1 MRRVDARLN
10 RMSLHCGDRLVRLL
24 PAACGTLL
32 MVGCASPGP
41 PRPPS
46 LRLPEPVRDLS
57 AARAGDGVEL
67 SFTVPWQSTD
77 KLPLRGASVRGQIC
91 RQLEQQPCVVVA
103 TLMPE
108 LHGQHTLA
116 TWHDSLP
123 RELASGPPRLLSY
136 RVEFFSAAGRSAG
149 RSDAAYTVA
158 GSAPAAVN
166 GLRVE
171 GSRMG
176 VVVSW
181 DTAATADG
189 EVLLQRDDI
198 SPRTAATAP
207 AKHADRVAWL
217 KTNATAGTTL
227 DAGAE
232 PDKAYRYA
240 AVRERVAQI
249 GGRSLPYR
257 SAESAPVEFVL
268 RLIYPP
274 LPPTGLTAAGFV
286 SASGGYAVDLVW
298 QPVNDAGMLAGLAG
312 YNVYRGAAKLNEVP
326 VMLPG
331 FHDATA
337 NAATR
342 YQYRVTAVDKKGNE
356 SSADMYVL
364 ESVPQ

>member
-1 MRRVDARLN
+1 M
-10 RMSLHCGDRLVRLL
+10 RLL
-24 PAACGTLL
+24 PAACGALL

-108 LHGQHTLA
+108 LHGQHNLA

-189 EVLLQRDDI
+189 EVLLQRDEI
-198 SPRTAATAP
+198 SPRTAATHG
-207 AKHADRVAWL
+207 AKRCQTGRHLAADQCDC
-217 KTNATAGTTL
+217 GHTL

-232 PDKAYRYA
+232 PGNPYRYT
-240 AVRERVAQI
+240 AVRDGWHRL
-249 GGRSLPYR
+249 GGSSLRYR
-257 SAESAPVEFVL
+257 SADLHRSNSSAT
-268 RLIYPP
+268 IYPP
-274 LPPTGLTAAGFV
+274 PCLLG
-286 SASGGYAVDLVW
+286 
-298 QPVNDAGMLAGLAG
+298 
-312 YNVYRGAAKLNEVP
+312 
-326 VMLPG
+326 
-331 FHDATA
+331 
-337 NAATR
+337 
-342 YQYRVTAVDKKGNE
+342 
-356 SSADMYVL
+356 
-364 ESVPQ
+364 